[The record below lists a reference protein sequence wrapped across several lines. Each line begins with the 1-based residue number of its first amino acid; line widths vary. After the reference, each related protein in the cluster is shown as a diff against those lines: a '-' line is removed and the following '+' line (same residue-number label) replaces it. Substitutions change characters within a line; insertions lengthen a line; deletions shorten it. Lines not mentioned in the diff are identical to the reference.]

1 MDYRPGARKLPNP
14 AVLLTIS
21 DGHGVPW
28 NGVRSPVAERLSS
41 AQPAGIG
48 PAVLLARDEPG
59 VRLNKV
65 AAVDGETLA
74 STDWPGESYSWYVVF
89 VLCVCGVVAFI
100 DRQIINLLVED
111 IKADLS
117 ITDVQISLLQ
127 GLAFALFY
135 ATIAIPLGRL
145 ADSSNR
151 RILITAAV
159 VAWTLAAVACGLADT
174 YRELFAARMMIGIGE
189 AVLTPAGYSILA
201 DYFRPSRLSL
211 PISVYTASSFFGS
224 GIALLAGGF
233 LIAQLAGLDVVNL
246 PLFGVLHPWQAA
258 FVLGA
263 SPGFLV
269 AVLFFFTVREPRRR
283 STLADADQLKT
294 GFVQALLYG
303 KRNARL
309 FTAIFFGLSLLAAAQ
324 FSMGA
329 WVPAF
334 FIRVHGWQAG
344 EIGYAYGLLFLICGS
359 LGVVAGGW
367 LANWL
372 HGRGYHDANLRTPMY
387 AALLAL
393 PFAVAFPLVDS
404 PTLAIGLLAPLMFLG
419 TTPFG
424 AGTAVIPIV
433 CPPQFRAQLVAIY
446 LLVANFLGQAGGP
459 WFVALWTDKV
469 FADPAAVGYSLVIT
483 VTALLA
489 IGAAFLWVGLTPL
502 RQLLAL
508 HSE

>member
-1 MDYRPGARKLPNP
+1 
-14 AVLLTIS
+14 
-21 DGHGVPW
+21 
-28 NGVRSPVAERLSS
+28 
-41 AQPAGIG
+41 
-48 PAVLLARDEPG
+48 
-59 VRLNKV
+59 LNKSLGINEQV
-65 AAVDGETLA
+65 TPSA
-74 STDWPGESYSWYVVF
+74 DWPRENYSWYVVF
-89 VLCVCGVVAFI
+89 VLCICVVVAFI

-111 IKADLS
+111 IKLDLG

-145 ADSSNR
+145 ADAWNR
-151 RILITAAV
+151 RVLISLAV
-159 VAWTLAAVACGLADT
+159 VVWTFAAVACGLADT
-174 YRELFAARMMIGIGE
+174 YEELFAARMMIGIGE

-224 GIALLAGGF
+224 GIALVAGGF
-233 LIAQLAGLDVVNL
+233 LIAQLAGLDVVAF
-246 PLFGVLHPWQAA
+246 PLFGDLHPWQAA
-258 FVLGA
+258 FVIGA

-269 AVLFFFTVREPRRR
+269 ALLFFFTVREPRRR
-283 STLADADQLKT
+283 TTLSVAAQAQT
-294 GFVQALLYG
+294 GFVQALVYAR
-303 KRNARL
+303 RNLRL
-309 FTAIFFGLSLLAAAQ
+309 FTSIFLGLSFLAAAQ

-334 FIRVHGWQAG
+334 FIRVHGWEPG
-344 EIGYAYGLLFLICGS
+344 EIGYAYGLLFLVCGS
-359 LGVVAGGW
+359 AGVVSGGW

-372 HGRGYHDANLRTPMY
+372 HGRGYHDANLRTPMV
-387 AALLAL
+387 AAILAL
-393 PFAVAFPLVDS
+393 PFAVAFPLVAS
-404 PTLAIGLLAPLMFLG
+404 PGLAIGLLGPLMFLG

-424 AGTAVIPIV
+424 AGTAVIPII

-469 FADPAAVGYSLVIT
+469 FGNPAAVGYSLVIT
-483 VTALLA
+483 VTVLLA
-489 IGAAFLWVGLTPL
+489 AGAVFLLFGLKPL
-502 RQLLAL
+502 RQLLEV